1 MIYAGGLLGQW
12 NIWEVEWLDMWLRLE
27 GIGGR
32 QEVRTEFWWGN
43 PLEPVPLEDRGG
55 EERFKSREGVGKW
68 MGVAQDRIL

>member
-1 MIYAGGLLGQW
+1 
-12 NIWEVEWLDMWLRLE
+12 
-27 GIGGR
+27 
-32 QEVRTEFWWGN
+32 VRTEFWWGN